1 MPLPLSRRPDPVAR
15 ETVASHVS
23 RLAALN
29 WIDAAT
35 FAADKGTSFLRV
47 IAGDPGAVEAMAA
60 LGVTLPGELLDWS
73 PVKSGGALR
82 MLRGHAFPAKVI
94 LVPQIRGCPI
104 CLRAD
109 AAGSSAPPHI
119 AMALRG
125 HWLVPHVTLCLDHH
139 HPLVPLWRDPQP
151 GSRFESAARF
161 REIADAILA
170 GRHDQETREPTDFD
184 LWIDARLSGTAQGG
198 WLDAQPLH
206 AAATFCHLLGTA
218 LLRLEQ
224 VLPAW
229 VRRSDRWALYQMG
242 FEVASQGKEAIR
254 NALRRLQKLADGP
267 QDGPKKVFP
276 LLYDRL
282 SHDYRD
288 DPNFEAFRRILRNHL
303 VETWPLGPGDELM
316 GEPVTER
323 RLHSVRTAAQ
333 ATGIDQRRMRRMLAA
348 AGIVPE
354 AAEGTCDAWETLDAA
369 AAQPILDDLTALMPA
384 NAFAEF
390 IGASRSQFDLLV
402 KDGVLAPALD
412 APGVKAVWSPVQ
424 GRAFLDGLLSRAV
437 PLAKVPRGWE
447 HLPKSAQ
454 RLKIGPGAIVTAI
467 REGRIPG
474 VGRLEGVKG
483 YAAVHVNHADVT
495 RVLGAE
501 SPTAQSIEVFAKSIG
516 LLPPSRLKRLIKAGV
531 IPATRLQNPKTR
543 AFQLYITAED
553 ATAFHRRYLTPRTL
567 AQEFGR
573 SWQSL
578 TAELRAKGIQP
589 FSPQGEDL
597 GTLYLRADVVS
608 ALS

>member
-1 MPLPLSRRPDPVAR
+1 M
-15 ETVASHVS
+15 T
-23 RLAALN
+23 
-29 WIDAAT
+29 
-35 FAADKGTSFLRV
+35 
-47 IAGDPGAVEAMAA
+47 A
-60 LGVTLPGELLDWS
+60 LGVTLPGDLLDWS

-82 MLRGHAFPAKVI
+82 VLRGHAFPAKVI
-94 LVPQIRGCPI
+94 LVPQIRGCPV

-109 AAGSSAPPHI
+109 AVGSGAPPHI

-151 GSRFESAARF
+151 GSRNDSVARF
-161 REIADAILA
+161 REIADEILA
-170 GRHDQETREPTDFD
+170 GRLDQETREPTDFD
-184 LWIDARLSGTAQGG
+184 LWIDARLSGTAQVN

-206 AAATFCHLLGTA
+206 AAATFCHILGTA

-242 FEVASQGKEAIR
+242 FEVASQGEEAIR
-254 NALRRLQKLADGP
+254 SALRRLQKLADGP

-288 DPNFEAFRRILRNHL
+288 DPNFEAFRRILRDHM

-354 AAEGTCDAWETLDAA
+354 AAEGTCDAWETFGAA

-424 GRAFLDGLLSRAV
+424 GRAFLDGLLCSAV

-474 VGRLEGVKG
+474 VGRLEGVDG

-501 SPTAQSIEVFAKSIG
+501 SPTAQPGQAAVELRVDADD
-516 LLPPSRLKRLIKAGV
+516 LPELFRAGEHDGHR
-531 IPATRLQNPKTR
+531 PRPLHQRLQRRDHVLDLAPAALVEEIVGLVDPEHRYAEHGQPVADRLPDRPPPALPDFAVLERRQDGAAEARQRGR
-543 AFQLYITAED
+543 ARHPDTEA
-553 ATAFHRRYLTPRTL
+553 
-567 AQEFGR
+567 GR
-573 SWQSL
+573 QSL
-578 TAELRAKGIQP
+578 GAGTPEGGVTVERMIDQAVLAAPGTVDQKHAARL
-589 FSPQGEDL
+589 SPA
-597 GTLYLRADVVS
+597 RV
-608 ALS
+608 